1 MKNLQAKIDAIDNK
15 ITKNIDKIWDIG
27 EENRKLNKELMEL
40 REKMFNINK
49 ERGKHEIRKA
59 NM

>member
-1 MKNLQAKIDAIDNK
+1 MKNLQAKIDAIDVK

-40 REKMFNINK
+40 REKLFNINK
-49 ERGKHEIRKA
+49 EV
-59 NM
+59 

>member
-1 MKNLQAKIDAIDNK
+1 MNLQAKIDAMQNK
-15 ITKNIDKIWDIG
+15 IDKNRDKQWDIG

-49 ERGKHEIRKA
+49 EV
-59 NM
+59 